1 MIQYLYQI
9 AHNILD
15 RYHPLRDEVLLKMQ
29 TILTQHSVDGAG
41 ALRHEDSF
49 QSLLDFLKTLFTPY
63 SKSVSLYL
71 HKRDQDNKWN
81 NIFLNEPI
89 QLTITRQLQ
98 FFVDE
103 QDFYIVEEN
112 NPLYNKISKIIG
124 RSSVSARIYLFHF
137 FNSYDFM
144 VFCPNNDL
152 LLNKNA
158 HLMEL
163 IVKELQFKI
172 KALQKIDEHQQRLQ
186 TTKRDLLKSQAQA
199 TKMERLL
206 KKRAYEIHNLIEIS
220 NELYSILNF
229 DQLINSALLTL
240 VGQLSCQRTFAMLYN
255 PQQRKYSQNF
265 SKGFK
270 VDLLNHIS
278 IELDH
283 PLIPYLLKKPQ
294 PILLSALPKSPKL
307 RSLSKKLKAL
317 EIEVIAPLLHRD
329 RLSGIIGCGA
339 KLYEGAFDDAD
350 IQILSILVNIISI
363 SISNSQMYED
373 VKQMSFTDA
382 MTNLNN
388 YRYFE
393 TRLIE
398 EINRCRRNKTAVSL
412 LMLDI
417 DEFKNYNDEL
427 GHQAGDEALRTVGW
441 ILKNTV
447 RDGDI
452 VNRYG
457 GEEFAIIL
465 PGMEKELIHILAD
478 RIRIKVE
485 EYPFFKEHVQ
495 PGGSLTVSLGGATY
509 PDDADD
515 FETLV
520 QKADQALYY
529 SKRNGKNRCTI
540 YDVQLISESSK

>member
-1 MIQYLYQI
+1 MIQYFYQI
-9 AHNILD
+9 IHTILD
-15 RYHPLRDEVLLKMQ
+15 RYHPLRDEVLLKVQ
-29 TILTQHSVDGAG
+29 NILTKQPGNWA
-41 ALRHEDSF
+41 AELNHEDF
-49 QSLLDFLKTLFTPY
+49 FHRLQDFLQTLYAPYHKT
-63 SKSVSLYL
+63 VSLYL
-71 HKRDQDNKWN
+71 HKRDQDSEWKDILRNKPVQ
-81 NIFLNEPI
+81 F
-89 QLTITRQLQ
+89 TITRQLQ

-103 QDFYIVEEN
+103 QDYCILEEN
-112 NPLYNKISKIIG
+112 NPLFKKITETSG
-124 RSSVSARIYLFHF
+124 RSISGRIYLFHF
-137 FNSYDFM
+137 FSECDFM
-144 VFCPNNDL
+144 VICPDNDL
-152 LLNKNA
+152 LLNKNT

-163 IVKELQFKI
+163 IIKELQVKT
-172 KALQKIDEHQQRLQ
+172 KALQTIDEQQQ
-186 TTKRDLLKSQAQA
+186 QAQSVKKDLLKSQAHA
-199 TKMERLL
+199 TQMERLL

-255 PQQRKYSQNF
+255 PAQRKYSQNF

-270 VDLLNHIS
+270 VDALENLS
-278 IELDH
+278 IEIDH
-283 PLIPYLLKKPQ
+283 PLIPHLLKKTQ
-294 PILLSALPKSPKL
+294 PLLLSELPKSPKL

-363 SISNSQMYED
+363 SISNSRMYED

-465 PGMEKELIHILAD
+465 PGMEKDLILILAD
-478 RIRIKVE
+478 RIRSKVE

-509 PDDADD
+509 PDDAED

-529 SKRNGKNRCTI
+529 SKRNGKNRCSI
-540 YDVQLISESSK
+540 YDIQVIGEPLK

>member
-1 MIQYLYQI
+1 MIQYFYQI
-9 AHNILD
+9 AHTLLD
-15 RYHPLRDEVLLKMQ
+15 RYHPLRDEVLLKVQ
-29 TILTQHSVDGAG
+29 NILTKQSDNWA
-41 ALRHEDSF
+41 AELSHEDF
-49 QSLLDFLKTLFTPY
+49 FHRLQDFLQTLYAPYHKT
-63 SKSVSLYL
+63 VSLYL
-71 HKRDQDNKWN
+71 HKRDQDSEWKDV
-81 NIFLNEPI
+81 FLNRPV
-89 QLTITRQLQ
+89 QFTNTRQLQ

-103 QDFYIVEEN
+103 QDYCILEEN
-112 NPLYNKISKIIG
+112 NPLYKKITGVCG
-124 RSSVSARIYLFHF
+124 RSIAGRIYLFHF
-137 FNSYDFM
+137 FNECDFM
-144 VFCPNNDL
+144 VICPSNDL
-152 LLNKNA
+152 FLNKNT

-163 IVKELQFKI
+163 IIKELQVKT
-172 KALQKIDEHQQRLQ
+172 KALKTIDEQQQQVQ
-186 TTKRDLLKSQAQA
+186 TIKKDLIKSQAQA
-199 TKMERLL
+199 TQMERLL

-255 PQQRKYSQNF
+255 PAQRKYSQNF

-270 VDLLNHIS
+270 VDALENLS
-278 IELDH
+278 IEIDH
-283 PLIPYLLKKPQ
+283 PLIPHLLKKTQ
-294 PILLSALPKSPKL
+294 PLLLSELPKSPKL

-329 RLSGIIGCGA
+329 RLNGIIGCGA

-363 SISNSQMYED
+363 SISNSRMYED

-465 PGMEKELIHILAD
+465 PGMEKDLIHILAD

-509 PDDADD
+509 PDDAED

-529 SKRNGKNRCTI
+529 SKRNGKNRCSI
-540 YDVQLISESSK
+540 YDVQVIGEPLK